1 MPDLSSRDLGNLR
14 NRALLIRRHILK
26 ALFHA
31 QAGHCGGALSCVEL
45 IVVLYFHH
53 MRIDPARPDWPE
65 QDRFILSKGHGCLAL
80 YATLAERGYF
90 PVDRLKTFDDID
102 GTLQGH
108 PDIEKT
114 PGIDMSTGSLG
125 QGLSAGIGMAIGV
138 KMGNKDFHTYALLGD
153 GEVQSGQVWEAAM
166 AAPYFKLGNL
176 TAIIDR
182 NRLQLVGDTE
192 KTMPI
197 EPLRKKWEDFGWKVI
212 EINGHDIEK
221 IHEALNEA
229 KSSKDKPT
237 IIIASTIKGKGVS
250 FMENEV
256 CWHSKPMSEDEYNKA
271 MEELNKVS
279 A

>member
-1 MPDLSSRDLGNLR
+1 MPTLSNMDMGNLR
-14 NRALLIRRHILK
+14 KKSLLIRRHVLK

-45 IVVLYFHH
+45 IIVLYFHH
-53 MRIDPARPDWPE
+53 MHIDPARPDWSDR
-65 QDRFILSKGHGCLAL
+65 DRFILSKGHGCLAM
-80 YATLAERGYF
+80 YAALAERGYF
-90 PVDRLKTFDDID
+90 PVNRLKTFDDID
-102 GTLQGH
+102 GILQGH

-114 PGIDMSTGSLG
+114 PGVDMSTGSLG
-125 QGLSAGIGMAIGV
+125 QGLSVGIGMAIGA
-138 KMGNKDFHTYALLGD
+138 KMGNKNFHTYVLLGD
-153 GEVQSGQVWEAAM
+153 GELQSGQVWEAAM
-166 AAPYFKLGNL
+166 AAPHFKLGNL

-192 KTMPI
+192 KIMPL

-221 IHEALNEA
+221 VHEALDEA
-229 KSSKDKPT
+229 NSSKDKPT

-256 CWHSKPMSEDEYNKA
+256 SWHSRPMSEDEFNKA
-271 MEELNKVS
+271 IEELDRVKI
-279 A
+279 